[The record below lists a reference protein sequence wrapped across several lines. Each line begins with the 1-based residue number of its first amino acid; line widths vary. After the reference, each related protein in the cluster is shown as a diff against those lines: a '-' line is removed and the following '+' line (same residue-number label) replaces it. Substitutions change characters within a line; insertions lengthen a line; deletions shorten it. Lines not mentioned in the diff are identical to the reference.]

1 MSDRIAEIRERLE
14 GATPGP
20 WQAISSG
27 REHGDHWYVT
37 DAGEA
42 IASIHASDGEDED
55 QREPDAEFIAHAP
68 DDIAYLLARLSAV
81 TDALDR
87 EKLEPVIENGWCAGE
102 NEATIASET
111 GYSVFESGP
120 LYPAIPV
127 RRAADAVRRHVL
139 GEEQN

>member
-14 GATPGP
+14 RATPGP

-27 REHGDHWYVT
+27 RAHGDHWYVT

-68 DDIAYLLARLSAV
+68 EDIAFLLARLSAV
-81 TDALDR
+81 ADALAQ
-87 EKLEPVIENGWCAGE
+87 EKLAGVIF
-102 NEATIASET
+102 EAWNTEKGDS
-111 GYSVFESGP
+111 
-120 LYPAIPV
+120 IPYISTEGQYLL
-127 RRAADAVRRHVL
+127 AAAVRRHVL
-139 GEEQN
+139 GEEQNHG